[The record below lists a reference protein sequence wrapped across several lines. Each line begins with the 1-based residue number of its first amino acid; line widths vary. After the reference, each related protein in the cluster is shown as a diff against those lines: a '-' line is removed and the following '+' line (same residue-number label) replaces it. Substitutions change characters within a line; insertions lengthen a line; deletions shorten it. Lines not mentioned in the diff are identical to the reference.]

1 MLPIAPLMIEHRLIE
16 RMINLVRDEIEQI
29 DLEKKIDIL
38 FIDAA
43 IDFIKIYADGPH
55 HGKEED
61 ILFRDLSKKQISKQQ
76 QKIMNELIDEH
87 KYERKL
93 TKELVMAKERDI
105 QDQGEDFNRVLELLN
120 RLVEFYPEHI
130 RKEDK
135 FFLSHAW
142 IILAK
147 KRRKTC

>member
-43 IDFIKIYADGPH
+43 IDFIKIYADGTH

-61 ILFRDLSKKQISKQQ
+61 ILFRDLSKKQISKQH
-76 QKIMNELIDEH
+76 QKIMNELIDE
-87 KYERKL
+87 KYKSIVKHWNQRKCP
-93 TKELVMAKERDI
+93 I
-105 QDQGEDFNRVLELLN
+105 
-120 RLVEFYPEHI
+120 
-130 RKEDK
+130 
-135 FFLSHAW
+135 
-142 IILAK
+142 
-147 KRRKTC
+147 